1 MNLRTVQTK
10 GTMTG
15 RRLLMASFLLGCGIH
30 VQAQERPAIGEL
42 PRRSV
47 QPFAAEP
54 NCDPPVLLPVPDGKP
69 SSRKPCRSCA
79 NEYNPNHVYLPDA
92 SPDCQTG
99 GCDGDCQPCRQYWLE
114 ADFFIGRS
122 SNLPNVKNRFLYG
135 AYAEAGYW
143 FSEDRTLGLDLSFMT
158 TQADYRDAPIPASVE
173 SRFSLSTGDA
183 NLRTE
188 FYSNQNLRIDGLI
201 GYRYLRF
208 DEKLTLAAPTL
219 FVDQQVQN
227 ILNAGQIGINA
238 EYRFGPYFAEVLG
251 KLAVGQMSGR
261 LDQNYTRTTENDWC
275 FVPTL
280 GARVGYQLGE
290 SLWGTLG
297 YQLLYVSNFD
307 RPNQPDTDYLLHGL
321 TVGLMKR
328 F

>member
-1 MNLRTVQTK
+1 
-10 GTMTG
+10 MTG
-15 RRLLMASFLLGCGIH
+15 RWLFSAMFVLVGCIV
-30 VQAQERPAIGEL
+30 VQAQERPLTGTL
-42 PRRSV
+42 PLPTARPS
-47 QPFAAEP
+47 QLFAAEP
-54 NCDPPVLLPVPDGKP
+54 NCDPPVLLPVPDAKP
-69 SSRKPCRSCA
+69 ATRKPCRSCT
-79 NEYNPNHVYLPDA
+79 NEYNPNHVYLPEQ

-99 GCDGDCQPCRQYWLE
+99 GCDGDCEPCRQYWFE
-114 ADFFIGRS
+114 ANLFVGKS
-122 SNLPNVKNRFLYG
+122 TNLPNVKNRFLYG

-143 FSEDRTLGLDLSFMT
+143 FSEDRTLGLDLSFLAT
-158 TQADYRDAPIPASVE
+158 SADYHDSPVPASIA
-173 SRFSLSTGDA
+173 SRFGLLTGDA

-188 FYSNQNLRIDGLI
+188 LFSTPKMRVDGLI
-201 GYRYLRF
+201 GYRYLSF
-208 DEKLTLAAPTL
+208 DEHHTMGAPGL

-227 ILNAGQIGINA
+227 ILSAGQVGITA

-251 KLAVGQMSGR
+251 KLAVGQMSGK
-261 LDQNYTRTTENDWC
+261 LDRNFVETTKDDWC
-275 FVPTL
+275 LMPTF

-297 YQLLYVSNFD
+297 YQLLYISNFD